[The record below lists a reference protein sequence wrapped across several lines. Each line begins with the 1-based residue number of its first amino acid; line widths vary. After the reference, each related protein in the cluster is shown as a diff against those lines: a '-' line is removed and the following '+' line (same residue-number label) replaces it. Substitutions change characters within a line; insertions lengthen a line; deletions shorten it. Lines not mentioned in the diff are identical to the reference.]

1 MLAQWVAATQIV
13 IPDVFLQCCISAMY
27 MLAFYGFLRIGE
39 ITKRPG
45 GHVEDLI
52 QLQDLKFFHLDKE
65 NVPWNFPYVITNI
78 NMAIGHSFWK
88 LPQSLVI
95 VLYLS

>member
-1 MLAQWVAATQIV
+1 MSVDSRRPMDLPMLAQWVAATQKV

-27 MLAFYGFLRIGE
+27 MLAFFVFLRIGE

-52 QLQDLKFFHLDKE
+52 QLQTCHMIRITRIRYGFWPFFK
-65 NVPWNFPYVITNI
+65 
-78 NMAIGHSFWK
+78 
-88 LPQSLVI
+88 
-95 VLYLS
+95 